1 MGDLDWKSLHIQ
13 GSTSLTQSQI
23 VFCCINFQHSQ
34 QKQKL
39 IHEFWVDFLLG
50 SSFCCKF
57 DKITFERFQKLCWE
71 DRLSM
76 VVNYGDI
83 VEPKWNKAIKE
94 SGNKSFSTNFSDEI
108 LLSTCR
114 FGNKLLNSMRPIT
127 FEKIL
132 SVASIVGIIKRL
144 WMTQT
149 MNTNWGIENIRTGDG
164 QKFGKRE
171 VRGIKRQGW
180 VKTED
185 ISVNVNAIA
194 SCC

>member
-1 MGDLDWKSLHIQ
+1 MGDLDRKSLHIQ
-13 GSTSLTQSQI
+13 GSTSLTQSQT
-23 VFCCINFQHSQ
+23 VLWCINFQHRQ

-39 IHEFWVDFLLG
+39 IHAFWVDFFLG
-50 SSFCCKF
+50 SSFCFKF
-57 DKITFERFQKLCWE
+57 IKCTVKMFQKLCWE

-94 SGNKSFSTNFSDEI
+94 NGIKSFSTNFSDEI
-108 LLSTCR
+108 LLSTFR
-114 FGNKLLNSMRPIT
+114 FGTKLLNSMSPIT

-149 MNTNWGIENIRTGDG
+149 LSTNWGIESIRTGDG
-164 QKFGKRE
+164 QKFGKWE
-171 VRGIKRQGW
+171 VRGIKRQSW

-185 ISVNVNAIA
+185 VNVNVKGIA
-194 SCC
+194 NCC